1 MSYRILA
8 WLVLATTVVVVIAP
22 PAVAQQPAGP
32 PDAAAPKEAAPDV
45 LAGQPLIP
53 TEPGQEKRREP
64 LRVRV
69 GLGPQLVPGFPG
81 NDALRLTPMISV
93 ARARGDTPFGYGAP
107 DDGTTI
113 ALIRHGRTEFGP
125 TVELQGRRRTD
136 DIVPGLP
143 AVGRTVELG
152 GYAQTWTDD
161 RWRWHGEVRKGL
173 GGHEGWI
180 SQLGVDYVRR
190 DRDAWLV
197 SLGPRV
203 VVTDSRYQRAWFGVS
218 PDAAARTGLAAYS
231 PGGGIQ
237 SLGATSRVIYALT
250 PRWGVQA
257 QAVYQRLI
265 DDAARSPVIR
275 RVNSQDQLSAGI
287 ALTYTFSIR
296 R

>member
-1 MSYRILA
+1 MSYRILTGTA
-8 WLVLATTVVVVIAP
+8 LAATLLTAAAAP
-22 PAVAQQPAGP
+22 AIAQQPAGP
-32 PDAAAPKEAAPDV
+32 PDGAAPQDLGPDV
-45 LAGQPLIP
+45 LADQPLLP

-69 GLGPQLVPGFPG
+69 GAGPQLVPGFPG

-113 ALIRHGRTEFGP
+113 ALIRRGRTEFGP

-197 SLGPRV
+197 SFGPRA

-218 PDAAARTGLAAYS
+218 PEAAARTGLAAYS
-231 PGGGIQ
+231 PGGGLQ

-265 DDAARSPVIR
+265 GDAARSPVIR
-275 RVNSQDQLSAGI
+275 RVNSHDQLSAGL